1 MYRTHVLILAA
12 ALALGAPLIAQHGAQ
27 HGRPSDLTGLAR
39 AAERVVVAT
48 VTRVEPVFQ
57 KNEHGDD
64 LIVSR
69 THLRIDKVL
78 KSNRPAQEEAVVVE
92 VEGGTIGDL
101 TLDVSDLPTLER
113 GERAVL
119 FLSKNARGANV
130 PQGRGEG
137 ILKLDPAD
145 RVTGTGLTL
154 AEVRAAV
161 ERGR

>member
-1 MYRTHVLILAA
+1 VYRTHVLILAA
-12 ALALGAPLIAQHGAQ
+12 TLALSVPVIAQ

-57 KNEHGDD
+57 KNEHGDE

-69 THLRIDKVL
+69 THLRIDTVL
-78 KSNRPAQEEAVVVE
+78 KGNRPAPEEEAVVVE
-92 VEGGTIGDL
+92 VEGGTIGEL

-130 PQGRGEG
+130 PEGRGEG
-137 ILKLDPAD
+137 ILKLDPSD

-154 AEVRAAV
+154 AEIRAAV